1 MEKLVSND
9 DIKRKAEELV
19 KALKEDKRYKEY
31 IRLRDELKNN
41 KDVMNKMNKIK
52 TLQKDYVKSA
62 YLNKEIEL
70 KLDELNKELENNFL
84 YKDYITKEKEINNIL
99 INITDGLN
107 ITFNNI
113 LNK

>member
-1 MEKLVSND
+1 MEKLVSNEE
-9 DIKRKAEELV
+9 IKEKARELV

-41 KDVMNKMNKIK
+41 KDVMDKMNIIK
-52 TLQKDYVKSA
+52 SLQKEYVKGA

-70 KLDELNKELENNFL
+70 KLKELNKELENNSL
-84 YKDYITKEKEINNIL
+84 YKDYITKEKEINDIL
-99 INITDGLN
+99 MNITEGLN